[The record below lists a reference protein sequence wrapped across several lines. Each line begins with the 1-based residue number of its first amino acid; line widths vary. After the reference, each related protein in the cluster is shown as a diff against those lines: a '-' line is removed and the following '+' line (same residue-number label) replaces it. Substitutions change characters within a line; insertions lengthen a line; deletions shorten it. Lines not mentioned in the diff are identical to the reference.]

1 MVATKDVV
9 TAIELLSPINKRSG
23 RGRQAYESKRQRALN
38 SSTHLVEID
47 LLRAHEPM
55 LLYEEQMGSD
65 YRVLVSQSDRRPQA
79 DLHAFDLRD
88 RAIAFQLPL
97 LEPDRLP
104 TVDLQHLLDE
114 VYERSRYD
122 LKLDY
127 REDPLPPMSQ
137 EDLTWLNAL
146 LAEKGLRE
154 RLR

>member
-1 MVATKDVV
+1 MATKDVV
-9 TAIELLSPINKRSG
+9 PAIELLSPINKRSG
-23 RGRQAYESKRQRALN
+23 RGRQVYESKRQRVLN

-55 LLYEEQMGSD
+55 LLYGEQMGSD
-65 YRVLVSQSDRRPQA
+65 YRMLVSQSDRRPQA
-79 DLHAFDLRD
+79 DLYAFDLRD

-97 LEPDRLP
+97 LEPDWLP